1 MIKKRVYAFVLTP
14 ILFMACANTE
24 PKQEEV
30 KAKVET
36 AVEKRVETVTPV
48 AVQTE
53 VLNARVPEPAPIPAT
68 AVATK
73 AQDTV
78 SFIENKKVLED
89 GMMHINAFIGSLQ
102 PTLKGLLEEDST
114 HLTAMGACK
123 TIAPD
128 LINDYNKQISGTK
141 LRRTAIKYR
150 NPKNKPDRADT
161 MVMDEFVEKKSFKP
175 IVVELDNQYRV
186 YKPLKIKYAC
196 LLCHGARND
205 ISPELV
211 KMIDRNYP
219 KDRAT
224 GFQLGE
230 FRGVVVAEIQK

>member
-1 MIKKRVYAFVLTP
+1 MKRQIYSLALIP

-24 PKQEEV
+24 PKQTEV
-30 KAKVET
+30 KEKVVT
-36 AVEKRVETVTPV
+36 AVEKKIETVKIV
-48 AVQTE
+48 K
-53 VLNARVPEPAPIPAT
+53 APIKE
-68 AVATK
+68 TK
-73 AQDTV
+73 SPEVSV
-78 SFIENKKVLED
+78 SFIENKKILEN
-89 GMMHINAFIGSLQ
+89 GMMHIDAFMGSMQ
-102 PTLKGLLEEDST
+102 PTLKGLLQSDST
-114 HLTAMGACK
+114 HVTAMGACGSL
-123 TIAPD
+123 APKM
-128 LINDYNKQISGTK
+128 ISDYNKQITGTK
-141 LRRTAIKYR
+141 LRRTALKYR
-150 NPKNKPDRADT
+150 NPKNKPSKADT